1 MIRLLDILFSLIAI
15 TLLFPLL
22 LLVIL
27 ILKFSGEGE
36 IFYLQPR
43 VGKHGKIFN
52 IFKFA
57 TMLKNSSSMSLGT
70 ITIQNDP
77 RVLPLG
83 KFLRKTKINELPQLI
98 NILFGDMSIIG
109 PRPQAQNSFNKFP
122 KDIQNLI
129 IKISPGLSGI
139 GSIIFRNEESLLN
152 NASDSHFFYE
162 KIIAPYKGNLEKW
175 YIENKTIYT
184 YLLLIILTV
193 WVIFFPRSK
202 LPWKLFN
209 LPKPDKKLSKLLI

>member
-1 MIRLLDILFSLIAI
+1 MIRFLDIFFSLIAI
-15 TLLFPLL
+15 ILLLPLL
-22 LLVIL
+22 IVVIL

-36 IFYLQPR
+36 VFYLQPR
-43 VGKHGKIFN
+43 IGKHGKIFN

-83 KFLRKTKINELPQLI
+83 KFLRKTKINELPQLV

-122 KDIQNLI
+122 KDIQKLI
-129 IKISPGLSGI
+129 IKTTPGLSGI
-139 GSIIFRNEESLLN
+139 GSIIFRNEELLLN
-152 NASDSHFFYE
+152 NASDSHYFYE

-175 YIENKTIYT
+175 YIQNKTIYT
-184 YLLLIILTV
+184 YLLLIILTA

-209 LPKPDKKLSKLLI
+209 LPKPDEKLRKLLI

>member
-1 MIRLLDILFSLIAI
+1 MIRLLDILFSLTAI
-15 TLLFPLL
+15 ILLFPLL

-43 VGKHGKIFN
+43 VGKHGKFFN
-52 IFKFA
+52 IIKFA

-122 KDIQNLI
+122 KDIQKLI
-129 IKISPGLSGI
+129 IKTSPGLSGI

-152 NASDSHFFYE
+152 NASDSQFFYK
-162 KIIAPYKGNLEKW
+162 KIIAPYKGKLEKW

-184 YLLLIILTV
+184 YLLLIILTI
-193 WVIFFPRSK
+193 WVVFFQRSK
-202 LPWKLFN
+202 LPWKLFD
-209 LPKPDKKLSKLLI
+209 LPNPGAKLRKFLI